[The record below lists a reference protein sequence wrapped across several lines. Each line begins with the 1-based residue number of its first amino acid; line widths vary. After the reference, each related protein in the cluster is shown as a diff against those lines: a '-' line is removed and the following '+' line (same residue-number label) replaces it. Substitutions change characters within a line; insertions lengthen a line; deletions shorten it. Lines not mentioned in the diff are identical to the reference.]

1 MDLWLTFPLI
11 LLFLTLAFY
20 ALSFVLLQW
29 RVSRHYKMT
38 GGRYAAMGLLG
49 SLAFIWQI
57 IRTILK
63 LSWYLLT
70 KNRKGL
76 HPLRSGFGP
85 KVLLI
90 HGLHMN
96 GNCFWAFR
104 QSLEQAGFRTYSI
117 NLGKPYIPV
126 ERYIHT
132 LHQVLDKI
140 ANGEKVHLVAHSMG
154 GLVIRML
161 LNHHPEDAR
170 LIASVAT
177 LGTPHK
183 GTAIIGDFALP
194 WLKQLFHPASPELQT
209 LPDICQMLPNV
220 PVMTLGSRNDLVV
233 YPLKNAMQPR
243 ARQVKLFAVSHIG
256 LLCEP
261 RVIQKVQRWIQAQQD
276 TDDIGDTPK
285 NPS

>member
-1 MDLWLTFPLI
+1 MDVWLIFPL
-11 LLFLTLAFY
+11 LLVLLTLAFY
-20 ALSFVLLQW
+20 ALSFMLLQW

-38 GGRYAAMGLLG
+38 GGHYATMGTLG
-49 SLAFIWQI
+49 SLLFVWQI
-57 IRTILK
+57 VRTVTK

-76 HPLRSGFGP
+76 HPLRPGNGS
-85 KVLLI
+85 KVLLV

-104 QSLEQAGFRTYSI
+104 QYLEQAGFRTYSI

-126 ERYIHT
+126 ERYVQR
-132 LHQVLDKI
+132 LHKVLHNVAD
-140 ANGEKVHLVAHSMG
+140 GGKVHLVAHSMG

-161 LNHHPEDAR
+161 LTQHPEDAK

-183 GTAIIGDFALP
+183 GTAIVGDFALP
-194 WLKQLFHPASPELQT
+194 WLKQLFHPASPDLHA
-209 LPDICQMLPNV
+209 LPDMTQLAPGLPL
-220 PVMTLGSRNDLVV
+220 MTLGSRNDLVV
-233 YPLKNAMQPR
+233 YPLKNAMQPN

-256 LLCEP
+256 LLCET
-261 RVIQKVQRWIQAQQD
+261 RVMRKVLQWLQAQQVSEKAAI
-276 TDDIGDTPK
+276 T
-285 NPS
+285 NQ